1 MQDTHGVVPG
11 SSGCAK
17 SGDGGGRLAARR
29 RITERGGLP
38 GATARDVHHPSALA
52 TRIEVDARRPSKA
65 ELEGRVTDVVRE
77 RGATGAVTPMTA
89 QPVPTRAATWTGA
102 VRWDLV
108 FGAGLAVVFV
118 HAALLPL
125 SDIDLPMHLAVG
137 SWIARHHA
145 VPRVEPF
152 AWTRP
157 GAPYFAYSWLVEL
170 GAYEL
175 LSRVGPL
182 GPHLL
187 HAVIVTAAVAV
198 MVPLGR
204 ALGWRPFT
212 TFIVAVL
219 HFVVLTRLTPAL
231 RPQATLFALVPLS
244 WIGAAWLERGGRR
257 WSALALMFAASA
269 LAAASHI
276 LFPLVAAPVLLLA
289 AGERGGVRR
298 AAWAAAAVGA
308 GWLCSPYALAWPAVF
323 RLNFAPNLLFRYPT
337 GIEEYQPG
345 FIAAPVFGALL
356 AVIPWAAAAGRRVDR
371 RLAALAALWV
381 IGLLGFAHAEKA
393 LIVWWLVSLPLVGM
407 AAGRLPEPRRA
418 RRAWAAA
425 LAPVV
430 VVGLMAAEHLLL
442 GGAIRAREGGV
453 DTRTLPGRRA
463 ETAEPAAAWLE
474 AHARPA
480 RRARLFT
487 TFNYGSYLT
496 WRLPRYSASIDSRTI
511 FPDSVAAPEAM
522 VVRAYAGSPLGPW
535 READVAVVPPRYPV
549 AAALGAAPD
558 WVRLPAPGPLGVWA
572 RRAWWDSVRTSAS
585 SQPPVRSTARS
596 RAASAPAG

>member
-1 MQDTHGVVPG
+1 M
-11 SSGCAK
+11 
-17 SGDGGGRLAARR
+17 
-29 RITERGGLP
+29 
-38 GATARDVHHPSALA
+38 
-52 TRIEVDARRPSKA
+52 
-65 ELEGRVTDVVRE
+65 TDVVRE
-77 RGATGAVTPMTA
+77 RGAMGAMAPMAAQPAPSRAVTRTA
-89 QPVPTRAATWTGA
+89 A

-108 FGAGLAVVFV
+108 LGVGLAVVFL

-137 SWIARHHA
+137 EWIARHHA

-152 AWTRP
+152 AWTRA

-170 GAYEL
+170 VAYEL
-175 LSRVGPL
+175 LAHVGPL

-204 ALGWRPFT
+204 SLGWRPFT

-244 WIGAAWLERGGRR
+244 WTGAAWLERGGRR
-257 WSALALMFAASA
+257 SRALALMFAASA

-276 LFPLVAAPVLLLA
+276 LFPLTAAPVLVLA

-337 GIEEYQPG
+337 GIDEYQPG
-345 FIAAPVFGALL
+345 FIAAPLFGALL
-356 AVIPWAAAAGRRVDR
+356 ALVPLAAAAGRRVDR
-371 RLAALAALWV
+371 RMAALAALWLV
-381 IGLLGFAHAEKA
+381 GLLGFAHAEKA
-393 LIVWWLVSLPLVGM
+393 LIVWWLASLPLVGL
-407 AAGRLPEPRRA
+407 AAELVPEPTRAGR
-418 RRAWAAA
+418 AWGAA

-430 VVGLMAAEHLLL
+430 VVGLMAVEHLLL
-442 GGAIRAREGGV
+442 GGAIRAREGSV
-453 DTRTLPGRRA
+453 ATRTLPGEWA
-463 ETAEPAAAWLE
+463 EAAEPAAAWLA
-474 AHARPA
+474 AHARPPH
-480 RRARLFT
+480 RARLFT
-487 TFNYGSYLT
+487 AFNYGSYLT

-522 VVRAYAGSPLGPW
+522 AVRAFAGHPLGPW
-535 READVAVVPPRYPV
+535 RAADVAVVPRGYPV
-549 AAALGAAPD
+549 AAALARSED
-558 WVRLPAPGPLGVWA
+558 WMRLPAPGRLGVWA
-572 RRAWWDSVRTSAS
+572 RRAWWDSVRT
-585 SQPPVRSTARS
+585 PGAR
-596 RAASAPAG
+596 